1 MSDLQSQSSDVTESK
16 DTNADV
22 EDPVKVDKRT
32 FWFMVAVVAA
42 CMSILA
48 ICVALVLWK
57 KVYPILYI

>member
-1 MSDLQSQSSDVTESK
+1 MSDLQSQSSDVTENEDS
-16 DTNADV
+16 ADV

>member
-1 MSDLQSQSSDVTESK
+1 MSDLQSQSSDVTENEDS
-16 DTNADV
+16 AEV